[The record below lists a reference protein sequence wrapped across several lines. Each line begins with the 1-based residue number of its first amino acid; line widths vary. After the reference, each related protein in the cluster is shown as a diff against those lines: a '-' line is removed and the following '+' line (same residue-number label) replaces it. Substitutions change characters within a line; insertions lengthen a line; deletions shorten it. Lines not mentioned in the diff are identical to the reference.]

1 MPNIPN
7 SAVRATGSDGALVAQ
22 YALQGVAQAA
32 NQLTNAFIRR
42 EDRIEQTQSDELR
55 QRSQVELQRR
65 LIENNGPLTWKGSK
79 STQIS
84 NAIASIGNE
93 IEKEVEKNAPNGRVL
108 KKFKAGWRGVMTSQI
123 SQGIRLQA
131 EREHEWHAEVQTRDL
146 ENIMA
151 KALASGSDRKEI
163 DSYYSQAIGVIK
175 QSGIQAGESPESIA
189 ARAQDYGS
197 SYWGAAIENLAL
209 SENFNSISLANQLFR
224 EKSRD
229 GTLSASQSL
238 GLKKTINK
246 AMETHTVY
254 SAVDRIVPEVVDQ
267 DGVVDKTE
275 LNRQLENVPRQ
286 LRKKVSDAVS
296 VQAFEIQ
303 GASQQRK
310 DKEVFT
316 ILKDFDSAVNGV
328 PPGQI
333 DLKHTQLLID
343 MMPPEY
349 HERMENERLLAMSGG
364 AAKTD
369 PEALS
374 EFLAVLRDPKASP
387 AELKEA
393 QKAVHALPNVSSEHR
408 KMIDEDF
415 HSRLGDPIESVSK
428 AQTSEKVYKEA
439 IDRLGLSVKSKADNS
454 LIPHVQVAFFEA
466 YERRSRELGEEKGVR
481 NYQVNRQEQADFL
494 NDFIRDWKATEESGG
509 YKYWFGGGEET
520 IQKAGEVLD
529 EMGITAGLP
538 QIQAFIRLDN
548 TEGARSK
555 RLLEENGVNASTEAQ
570 LILLHAQD
578 VWKGTRTFTD
588 EEVKKLFIRMPPDER
603 RRLDSL
609 LQKIQPTKD
618 DRGGVDR

>member
-42 EDRIEQTQSDELR
+42 EDRIEQTQADELR

-84 NAIASIGNE
+84 NAVASIGNE
-93 IEKEVEKNAPNGRVL
+93 IEKEAEKNTPNGRVF
-108 KKFKAGWRGVMTSQI
+108 KKFQAGWGGVMTSQI

-151 KALASGSDRKEI
+151 MAMASGSDRKAI
-163 DSYYSQAIGVIK
+163 DSYYSQAIGLIK

-189 ARAQDYGS
+189 ARLQDYGS

-229 GTLSASQSL
+229 ETLSARQSL

-267 DGVVDKTE
+267 DGVLDKTE

-286 LRKKVSDAVS
+286 LRKKVRDAVS
-296 VQAFEIQ
+296 VQASEIK

-316 ILKDFDSAVNGV
+316 ILKDFDSLVNGV

-333 DLKHTQLLID
+333 DLKQAQLMID
-343 MMPPEY
+343 MMPPEFR
-349 HERMENERLLAMSGG
+349 ERMENDLVLAMSGG
-364 AAKTD
+364 VPKTD
-369 PEALS
+369 PKEVS
-374 EFLAVLRDPKASP
+374 KFLAVLRDPNASP
-387 AELKEA
+387 AELTEA
-393 QKAVHALPNVSSEHR
+393 WKGFNALANVSPEHR
-408 KMIDEDF
+408 KRINEGF
-415 HSRLGDPIESVSK
+415 RSRLGDPIESVSK
-428 AQTSEKVYKEA
+428 AQKSEDVFNRVLE
-439 IDRLGLSVKSKADNS
+439 RLDLSVESKADNS
-454 LIPHVQVAFFEA
+454 LIPHVQIAFFEA
-466 YERRSRELGEEKGVR
+466 YERRSRELGEGKGVR
-481 NYQVNRQEQADFL
+481 NYEMNRLEQADFET
-494 NDFIRDWKATEESGG
+494 DFFRDWNATEKSGDS
-509 YKYWFGGGEET
+509 YIPWRDGGEE
-520 IQKAGEVLD
+520 IEKAGEVLD

-538 QIQAFIRLDN
+538 QIQALARLNN
-548 TEGARSK
+548 TEGAEAR

-609 LQKIQPTKD
+609 LQELQPKKD